1 MYSFLAEGDEF
12 VPPSSKDFVL
22 PPIFGENPYTTKP
35 IFLVF
40 LSVILLSVFFLM
52 ASRKAAVVPSKLQY
66 AG

>member
-1 MYSFLAEGDEF
+1 MRSMYSFLAEGDEF

-40 LSVILLSVFFLM
+40 LSVYDKVLREGI
-52 ASRKAAVVPSKLQY
+52 P
-66 AG
+66 

>member
-40 LSVILLSVFFLM
+40 LSVYDKVLREGI
-52 ASRKAAVVPSKLQY
+52 P
-66 AG
+66 